1 MSVVDRRATFVS
13 TGRRCSSQ
21 KIDVGGVSHEGLSR
35 RFTIPSPMMLDTA
48 TINEDPL
55 ILNERSRRQGID
67 TDAAKKINEIRRNMI
82 SVRDVWD
89 KEESSDN
96 KDNKRRTSRRVT
108 YGAAAIKRDVE
119 EAATT
124 LIDDSRRSS
133 KSRGRRTSVSAGEG
147 KWLVKD
153 NVKRRKSSL
162 GTSHETTSQN
172 NNIEGGKSS
181 IFTKQKRQIRNSKR
195 KVHFSTVSVRH
206 YPIILGNNP
215 FVTSG
220 PSLELAWEYVSSL
233 DEVNIPLDSYE
244 AFHAPIRRSEWD
256 LALSRGERES
266 QLLESG
272 YTREE
277 IATAIRETNRIKSQR
292 VQTALNIKMEG
303 IEEFTENARRRGMEI
318 IGLRKNSDWLYNE
331 WKLST
336 SPRGS
341 PANIDAKRAG
351 SIFRREV
358 SCLIYIIFL

>member
-13 TGRRCSSQ
+13 TGRQGSSQ
-21 KIDVGGVSHEGLSR
+21 IAVGCVSHEGLSR

-48 TINEDPL
+48 TINDDYL
-55 ILNERSRRQGID
+55 LNERLRRQGID
-67 TDAAKKINEIRRNMI
+67 TDAAKEINEIRRNMI
-82 SVRDVWD
+82 SIRDVWD
-89 KEESSDN
+89 KESSD
-96 KDNKRRTSRRVT
+96 KDKRRTSRRVS
-108 YGAAAIKRDVE
+108 YGAAAIKRDVGE
-119 EAATT
+119 TS
-124 LIDDSRRSS
+124 IDDSRRSS

-153 NVKRRKSSL
+153 NVKRRKSSI
-162 GTSHETTSQN
+162 GKPKETTTL
-172 NNIEGGKSS
+172 NNIEGPGKSS
-181 IFTKQKRQIRNSKR
+181 IFTKQKRQIRNSER
-195 KVHFSTVSVRH
+195 KVHFTTVSVRH

-220 PSLELAWEYVSSL
+220 PSLELAWEYESSMN
-233 DEVNIPLDSYE
+233 EMNIPLDSYE

-272 YTREE
+272 CTREE
-277 IATAIRETNRIKSQR
+277 IAMAIRETSRIKSQR
-292 VQTALNIKMEG
+292 AQTALNIKMEAL
-303 IEEFTENARRRGMEI
+303 EEFTENARRRGMEI
-318 IGLRKNSDWLYNE
+318 LGLRKNPDWLYNE

-336 SPRGS
+336 SSSGS

-358 SCLIYIIFL
+358 SCLIYSYVL

>member
-13 TGRRCSSQ
+13 TGRQGSSQ
-21 KIDVGGVSHEGLSR
+21 IGVGCVSYEGLSR

-48 TINEDPL
+48 TINGDYL
-55 ILNERSRRQGID
+55 LNERLRRQGID
-67 TDAAKKINEIRRNMI
+67 TDAAKEINEMRRNMI
-82 SVRDVWD
+82 SIRDVWD
-89 KEESSDN
+89 KESSSD
-96 KDNKRRTSRRVT
+96 KDKRRTSRRVS
-108 YGAAAIKRDVE
+108 YGAAAIKRDVG
-119 EAATT
+119 EAAATS
-124 LIDDSRRSS
+124 IDDSRRSS

-153 NVKRRKSSL
+153 NVKRRKSSI
-162 GTSHETTSQN
+162 GKPKETTTQ

-195 KVHFSTVSVRH
+195 KVHFTTVSVRH

-220 PSLELAWEYVSSL
+220 PSLELAWEHESSMN
-233 DEVNIPLDSYE
+233 EMNIPLDSYE

-272 YTREE
+272 FTREE
-277 IATAIRETNRIKSQR
+277 IATAIRETSRIKSQR
-292 VQTALNIKMEG
+292 AQTALNIRMEG
-303 IEEFTENARRRGMEI
+303 VEEFTENARRRGMEI
-318 IGLRKNSDWLYNE
+318 LGLRKNPDWLYNE

-336 SPRGS
+336 SPSGS

-351 SIFRREV
+351 SIFRREG
-358 SCLIYIIFL
+358 